1 MTSSEKVKR
10 PRVARSACGSRQ
22 EVVRQ
27 ATSDARRRAAAVLEV
42 LAGARTPT
50 QAAEAL
56 GVSLPRY
63 YLLEPAGDRGPGSG
77 VRACSTRAAG
87 QCRAARGRLGT
98 RDRALDARIGP
109 ASSVGACRAAQLGAG
124 AARGVAAEW
133 QTCGKGA
140 AVCQIAPPQTP
151 DRAGIDAGQRAI
163 DRFRRRQLV

>member
-63 YLLEPAGDRGPGSG
+63 YLLE
-77 VRACSTRAAG
+77 
-87 QCRAARGRLGT
+87 
-98 RDRALDARIGP
+98 
-109 ASSVGACRAAQLGAG
+109 
-124 AARGVAAEW
+124 
-133 QTCGKGA
+133 
-140 AVCQIAPPQTP
+140 
-151 DRAGIDAGQRAI
+151 QRAI
-163 DRFRRRQLV
+163 GGWWRRANLFRAGRRSMPSGAWPPWNARSRA